1 MRTFFEI
8 LRKMTTQAG
17 VKVDEGIDEVRR
29 YLHTAGCPV
38 F

>member
-8 LRKMTTQAG
+8 LRKVTTQTS

-29 YLHTAGCPV
+29 NLHTAGCPV

>member
-1 MRTFFEI
+1 
-8 LRKMTTQAG
+8 MTTQTS

-29 YLHTAGCPV
+29 NLHTAGCPV